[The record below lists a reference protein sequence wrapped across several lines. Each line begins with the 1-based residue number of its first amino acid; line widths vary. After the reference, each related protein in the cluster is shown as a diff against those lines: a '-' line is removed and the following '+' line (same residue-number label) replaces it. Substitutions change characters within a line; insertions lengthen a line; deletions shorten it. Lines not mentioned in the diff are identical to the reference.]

1 MSEDFKRQ
9 IRYIVLKNN
18 DVSRALDADQH
29 RELLALCALVSEH
42 REVEGKLPMQAV
54 VVESDWSIY
63 EQVWALVQQEAEG
76 ASPQLSLYDRLANQV
91 AGLKRELSEAKER
104 IETIRKKARD
114 DVLEEAHRWR
124 KEILITQL
132 QDACDIYIKHHKKP
146 ESDEPHNFVLW
157 LPKELERREALAE
170 LKKELGI

>member
-1 MSEDFKRQ
+1 MSEEFKRQ

-29 RELLALCALVSEH
+29 RELLALCAVVSEH

-63 EQVWALVQQEAEG
+63 EQVWALVKQEAEG
-76 ASPQLSLYDRLANQV
+76 KSPQLSLYDRLANQV
-91 AGLKRELSEAKER
+91 ADLKRELSEAK
-104 IETIRKKARD
+104 IAQ
-114 DVLEEAHRWR
+114 
-124 KEILITQL
+124 EILITRL
-132 QDACDIYIKHHKKP
+132 QDACDHYVKYHKKP
-146 ESDEPHNFVLW
+146 DQSEPQGFILW
-157 LPKELERREALAE
+157 LPKELERREELSK